1 MNAIPLGLA
10 TLLLILALFLA
21 GMALLIQYLNPEP
34 GRLPFGFL
42 AAACVC
48 VLLATFIVKR
58 WPAC

>member
-1 MNAIPLGLA
+1 MSAIPLGLA
-10 TLLLILALFLA
+10 TLLLILALFLG
-21 GMALLIQYLNPEP
+21 GMAMLIQHLNPEP

-48 VLLATFIVKR
+48 AVLATVIVKR

>member
-10 TLLLILALFLA
+10 TL
-21 GMALLIQYLNPEP
+21 LLIQYLNPEP

-58 WPAC
+58 WPTC